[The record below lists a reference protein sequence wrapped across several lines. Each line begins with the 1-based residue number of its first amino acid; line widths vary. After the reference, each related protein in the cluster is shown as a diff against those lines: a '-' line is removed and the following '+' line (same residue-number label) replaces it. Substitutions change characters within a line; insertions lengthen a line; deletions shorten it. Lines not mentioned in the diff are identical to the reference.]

1 MLLSDAMREGK
12 SVFLYLLV
20 LTFQRQLLKVSF
32 SLRTCC
38 STGTL
43 GENQQQEIQRNFTGL
58 FHTNVFTFI
67 YGCFL
72 LMTILLVADQ
82 GDFSDV

>member
-1 MLLSDAMREGK
+1 MLLSSAMKEGK
-12 SVFLYLLV
+12 SVFVYMLV
-20 LTFQRQLLKVSF
+20 LTFQPQLLVF

-43 GENQQQEIQRNFTGL
+43 GENQQQEIQYNFTGL
-58 FHTNVFTFI
+58 FHTNMFTFI

-82 GDFSDV
+82 GNFSDM